1 MARGRLSRVTLQKTQ
16 IRRRPLKTADVAGA
30 RACSPAR
37 GLPAVTD
44 SAGTSAA
51 AADRRLCEGLGE
63 PPVLWS
69 RSPCHTRETHVS
81 REPQTVTNPA
91 GLGGKGQREDEE
103 RPCPPPQTPTK
114 PQQTRATFSLK
125 KKGCD
130 PGGGGGAVTEGQR
143 LGPRR
148 VPPRPCGLL
157 LRFARLDFK

>member
-91 GLGGKGQREDEE
+91 GLGGKGQREDEK
-103 RPCPPPQTPTK
+103 RSLPPAPNPDKTSANTCYLL
-114 PQQTRATFSLK
+114 SK
-125 KKGCD
+125 K
-130 PGGGGGAVTEGQR
+130 EG
-143 LGPRR
+143 
-148 VPPRPCGLL
+148 V
-157 LRFARLDFK
+157 